1 MSVEHII
8 SRIKQL
14 ELESLK
20 LEPNRAQRLA
30 WEQKVQDYA
39 QGFLDKVHD
48 TKAYIA
54 GGEKDHTLYDFGI
67 PEQGRSIDTI
77 IEKIADQVDHYGI
90 NPASGGHFGYI
101 PGGGVYPTAL
111 GDYLADVFNR
121 YSGIFYASPGAVKME
136 NLLIRWMNNFI
147 GYPESALGNLT
158 SGGSVANL
166 IGIVTARDS
175 KGITPDLIARSCVY
189 ATEQVHHSL
198 TKALRIAGLET
209 TNLRRVHMDERFR
222 MDVTHLRA
230 LVEQDVEAG
239 LKPFLV
245 LGSAGTTD
253 VGAVDPLN
261 KIADVSEQF
270 NLWFHVDGAYGGF
283 FALSETVRPL
293 FAGIERSDSVSI
305 DPHKGLFLS
314 YGSGAVLIRDVEAA
328 MNTHHYMANY
338 MQDVIDN
345 SSEPSPADLSPELTR
360 HFRGLRMWLPL
371 QLFGVE
377 AFKACVDEKV
387 WLARYFYI
395 EIQKHGFEVG
405 PEPDLS
411 VVTYRFVPE
420 NSGANGFNERLTR
433 AVQNQGDIFI
443 SSTMIGNQFWLRLAI
458 VSFRSHKEHV
468 DRAIDIL
475 ATTKN
480 RLLEI

>member
-1 MSVEHII
+1 MAEAY
-8 SRIKQL
+8 
-14 ELESLK
+14 LK
-20 LEPNRAQRLA
+20 DQKRLLPCA
-30 WEQKVQDYA
+30 A
-39 QGFLDKVHD
+39 
-48 TKAYIA
+48 
-54 GGEKDHTLYDFGI
+54 
-67 PEQGRSIDTI
+67 
-77 IEKIADQVDHYGI
+77 
-90 NPASGGHFGYI
+90 
-101 PGGGVYPTAL
+101 
-111 GDYLADVFNR
+111 
-121 YSGIFYASPGAVKME
+121 
-136 NLLIRWMNNFI
+136 
-147 GYPESALGNLT
+147 
-158 SGGSVANL
+158 
-166 IGIVTARDS
+166 
-175 KGITPDLIARSCVY
+175 
-189 ATEQVHHSL
+189 
-198 TKALRIAGLET
+198 
-209 TNLRRVHMDERFR
+209 
-222 MDVTHLRA
+222 
-230 LVEQDVEAG
+230 
-239 LKPFLV
+239 
-245 LGSAGTTD
+245 
-253 VGAVDPLN
+253 
-261 KIADVSEQF
+261 
-270 NLWFHVDGAYGGF
+270 HVDGAYGGF

-314 YGSGAVLIRDVEAA
+314 YGSGAVLMRDVEAA

-420 NSGANGFNERLTR
+420 NSGANGFNEWLTR

-443 SSTMIGNQFWLRLAI
+443 SSTMIGDQFWLRLAI